1 MARLYY
7 NPSQFN
13 TTEKVEQG
21 GVLKN
26 NTVTSPSV
34 GDITKN
40 LLVNKAQD
48 YVFEAGKTAAYDYM
62 KNAPVG
68 SLANTSFTFV
78 NDGISYTKGLL
89 GTAADATKST
99 VGAAGTAISNA
110 LGTTAVNTAVKTT
123 AVTGGAYLSQ
133 EAAANLAASG
143 ASSFSAT
150 ASVGTAVIA
159 YIGQK
164 YLGGKAGT
172 GATIGAI
179 VGSFIPGVGPYIG
192 ATIGATIGSLFS
204 SGKRSNRWQI
214 ARVGLGEGLKEGI
227 YDHGYGYDASRPD
240 ERFDKYSQP
249 NADAAVNIS
258 NYLGSLSKNLETL
271 TGNKLTDTL
280 FVKVGSRSG
289 THLIKNDEWQAH
301 SKDPQSFVRQSVD
314 IVVDM
319 YGGGAVIDE
328 LATKYGITRE
338 GAGDKYNMYV
348 LGAHQ
353 MELDAIQQEEKRQV
367 ALVENEQQ
375 LITNDAISQDEIN
388 EGTRRGMPTRP
399 GTNSFTA
406 TPPGEV
412 RTRQI
417 PQRPQGLLSN
427 AI

>member
-1 MARLYY
+1 MASSFRF
-7 NPSQFN
+7 NPTPTANQFDS
-13 TTEKVEQG
+13 TPASRS
-21 GVLKN
+21 GVQIPDTNL
-26 NTVTSPSV
+26 
-34 GDITKN
+34 GDIAKN
-40 LLVNKAQD
+40 MAVSKAKD
-48 YVFEAGKTAAYDYM
+48 FVFDKGKDLAYDYM
-62 KNAPVG
+62 KSAPAG
-68 SLANTSFTFV
+68 SWANNTFTFV

-89 GTAADATKST
+89 GTAADATKSA
-99 VGAAGTAISNA
+99 VGSAGTAISNA
-110 LGTTAVNTAVKTT
+110 LGKTAVNTAVKNT

-133 EAAANLAASG
+133 EAAAKLAASG
-143 ASSFSAT
+143 ASSFSASG
-150 ASVGTAVIA
+150 SVTTAVIA

-271 TGNKLTDTL
+271 TGNKLNDTL

-314 IVVDM
+314 IVVNM
-319 YGGGAVIDE
+319 YGGGAVIDQ
-328 LATKYGITRE
+328 LASKYGITRE

-353 MELDAIQQEEKRQV
+353 MELDAIQKQADRQDT
-367 ALVENEQQ
+367 LRENKQYQ
-375 LITNDAISQDEIN
+375 ISQDVQRE
-388 EGTRRGMPTRP
+388 EEVAAGTRRGMPTRP
-399 GTNSFTA
+399 GSNSFTA
-406 TPPGEV
+406 TPGEV
-412 RTRQI
+412 RTRQM
-417 PQRPQGLLSN
+417 PERPQGLLSN